1 MNFKNAYIQFAVYA
15 ILKMYTQYKIKF
27 DGIKK
32 GMVYYVQK
40 GDYKVYVQKILLYF
54 CNSINT
60 YRYTEKGLKG

>member
-1 MNFKNAYIQFAVYA
+1 MHS
-15 ILKMYTQYKIKF
+15 QYKIKF

-40 GDYKVYVQKILLYF
+40 GGYKIVYVQKILLYF
-54 CNSINT
+54 CNSINK